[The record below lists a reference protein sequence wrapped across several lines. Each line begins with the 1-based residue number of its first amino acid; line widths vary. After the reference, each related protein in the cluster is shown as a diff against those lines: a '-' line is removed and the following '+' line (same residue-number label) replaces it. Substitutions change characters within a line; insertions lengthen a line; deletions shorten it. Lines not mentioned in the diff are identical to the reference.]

1 MLPPNA
7 DMLSVGTN
15 REALESSTI
24 RTTKAN
30 TSEAIPFKES
40 LKKKVKAKSRTAVK
54 MLATVSRTSG
64 QCLLPVLHRDNGIL
78 SEIR

>member
-24 RTTKAN
+24 GTTTKAN

-64 QCLLPVLHRDNGIL
+64 TCLLTVLHRDNGI
-78 SEIR
+78 